1 MRDFNVERHYRDVR
15 VTNIYEGTSQL
26 QVVAATGKLLGHA
39 LDPLL
44 DRWSGSEVDAELEP
58 LRSQLIEANALF
70 MKTTDALK
78 EKEREVIDYYAVD
91 LVEMAAYLC
100 NSWLLLQDGGLD
112 ARKGNLAKVY
122 AREHLPH
129 IHSHSEAIMNAETS
143 PLQVR
148 EPVLSEDF

>member
-44 DRWSGSEVDAELEP
+44 ERWSGSEVDADLEP

-70 MKTTDALK
+70 MKTTAALK

-100 NSWLLLQDGGLD
+100 NSWLLLQDAGRE
-112 ARKGNLAKVY
+112 ARKTNLVRVY
-122 AREHLPH
+122 VGEHLPH
-129 IHSHSEAIMNAETS
+129 MHSRSEAIMHAEPF

-148 EPVLSEDF
+148 EPVLSEEF